1 MDEQL
6 YGLLGIDPEKLR
18 QQAMTQGLLSA
29 GLNMLAASGP
39 SRMPVGLGQVVAQG
53 GAAGLQAYQGAQQQ
67 GIQDALQRMQLKQM
81 LDQQTK
87 QKNLQT
93 AIQGAVRPVPTEQ
106 SMRAAQSNI
115 DPAMLEGMSAADVGK
130 QAMAQGLPTRV
141 GFDREAYMSALAQY
155 APEQYAQL
163 MMKPDEEYTLSEG
176 QVRMRGGKVIATGLP
191 KPEEIPTKIR
201 EFENAKS
208 RGYIPNTMSFND
220 YLKLGASTTNINMP
234 SGEERKAGFL
244 TNRIQGSLNQIYEVL
259 GRKPEAAT
267 PSLLPTLISTVT
279 GSDYLSSLAKDSD
292 RQQIEAAQL
301 DILDAALT
309 IGTGAAYTREQLE
322 SYRKAYFPQLEDKDK
337 PEIIKSKQARLQNL
351 LDSAFV
357 VAGRAAPPKLNL
369 TPPPV
374 SAPSAANKPSISQSD
389 AELIKKYFPGAK

>member
-1 MDEQL
+1 MQ
-6 YGLLGIDPEKLR
+6 Y
-18 QQAMTQGLLSA
+18 ATQ
-29 GLNMLAASGP
+29 
-39 SRMPVGLGQVVAQG
+39 
-53 GAAGLQAYQGAQQQ
+53 
-67 GIQDALQRMQLKQM
+67 
-81 LDQQTK
+81 
-87 QKNLQT
+87 
-93 AIQGAVRPVPTEQ
+93 
-106 SMRAAQSNI
+106 
-115 DPAMLEGMSAADVGK
+115 
-130 QAMAQGLPTRV
+130 
-141 GFDREAYMSALAQY
+141 LAQFEKATKPE
-155 APEQYAQL
+155 APKRTVL
-163 MMKPDEEYTLSEG
+163 KPGEALVEEE
-176 QVRMRGGKVIATGLP
+176 TGRKIFELP
-191 KPEEIPTKIR
+191 KPEELPGKIR
-201 EFENAKS
+201 EFDAAKS
-208 RGYIPNTMSFND
+208 RGYIPNTMSFD
-220 YLKLGASTTNINMP
+220 EYLKLGASTTNINMP

-374 SAPSAANKPSISQSD
+374 PTPSAANKPT
-389 AELIKKYFPGAK
+389 FPGADIDLINKYLKRGQ